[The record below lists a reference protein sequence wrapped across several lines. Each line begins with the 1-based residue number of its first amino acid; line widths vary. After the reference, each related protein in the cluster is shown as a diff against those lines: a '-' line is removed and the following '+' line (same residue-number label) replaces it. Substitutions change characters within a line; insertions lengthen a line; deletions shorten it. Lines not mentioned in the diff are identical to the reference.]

1 MTLYKPSFGAER
13 PKVVTIPREFTG
25 IADRAFEG
33 WTSLQKVILPKGIEY
48 IGNNAFNG
56 CSSLQSVDIPKSVK
70 EIGNRAF
77 EECRSLRSVV
87 IPEGVKKILLFT
99 FKGCINLR
107 SVRISSSVVSIGRE
121 AFKGCKALES
131 VIVPKGVEEIQE
143 GAFQD
148 CSALRS
154 LALTEGLHYI
164 RDRAFKNCS
173 SLESLVV
180 PESVRGIDGDAFACC
195 SSLEAILFLGKGKA
209 STTLWLSDDPFRF
222 CGALRIVTF
231 LRDACTH
238 DSRVFR
244 GCANL
249 ESILAFAEV
258 ARVKGRGHFFKA
270 RSEGKLGG
278 VGQGALFG
286 AVEKRDIVI
295 NASLESVRTALG
307 KGETP
312 ELLYEIL
319 PFTDSSP
326 DSPPPVFDSSI
337 PGWRANGTTVWL
349 VPFES
354 ESASELVSI
363 FPLSDLP
370 NPDVE
375 IEKFEPETRDSSPQV
390 DMDRTTSLVNYLRT
404 VLDCET
410 QVYLAARVVCQFEEA
425 RLRYNQVAR
434 SVTPQSQSVRQMV
447 ETPFLEMAMALQ
459 GRVDA
464 LKAGAEP
471 VITLEHA
478 AEVPPVPDK
487 PEAFSM
493 KAFADS
499 LPPIEQPS
507 YFKVGFFNKKK
518 AEQANGILRAKYE
531 QEVEGRAKEIALA
544 KKKSEKAFEEY
555 ERACKL
561 REATLD
567 KLRNLEINKL
577 NEKIERLIVDDNP
590 LQRTREEAQELEKVY
605 AEEERMARK
614 ELERALQIRS
624 DLYSCNVIFSK
635 YRTLPAIASIL
646 EYLES
651 GRCEALSG
659 PDGAYNLYES
669 ERRADLI
676 ITKLNDVLGSLEKI
690 KEGQHLLY
698 RELKKANATLEKV
711 SEQIKSLETNALNA
725 MWGIAKNTASIA
737 ERVEEI
743 AIDSAAT
750 AKATQSTA
758 EASRASV
765 ALAAK
770 NNELLN
776 SLGYLIA
783 LS

>member
-1 MTLYKPSFGAER
+1 MG
-13 PKVVTIPREFTG
+13 
-25 IADRAFEG
+25 
-33 WTSLQKVILPKGIEY
+33 
-48 IGNNAFNG
+48 G
-56 CSSLQSVDIPKSVK
+56 C
-70 EIGNRAF
+70 
-77 EECRSLRSVV
+77 
-87 IPEGVKKILLFT
+87 
-99 FKGCINLR
+99 
-107 SVRISSSVVSIGRE
+107 GR
-121 AFKGCKALES
+121 FKAL
-131 VIVPKGVEEIQE
+131 
-143 GAFQD
+143 
-148 CSALRS
+148 R
-154 LALTEGLHYI
+154 
-164 RDRAFKNCS
+164 
-173 SLESLVV
+173 
-180 PESVRGIDGDAFACC
+180 
-195 SSLEAILFLGKGKA
+195 
-209 STTLWLSDDPFRF
+209 
-222 CGALRIVTF
+222 
-231 LRDACTH
+231 
-238 DSRVFR
+238 
-244 GCANL
+244 
-249 ESILAFAEV
+249 
-258 ARVKGRGHFFKA
+258 
-270 RSEGKLGG
+270 EGKLGG
-278 VGQGALFG
+278 VGQGTLFG

-295 NASLESVRTALG
+295 NASLESVRTALS

-319 PFTDSSP
+319 PFADSSP
-326 DSPPPVFDSSI
+326 DSTPPVFDSSI

-354 ESASELVSI
+354 ESASELASI

-390 DMDRTTSLVNYLRT
+390 DADRTTSLVNYLRT

-464 LKAGAEP
+464 LKAGAKP

-499 LPPIEQPS
+499 LPPIEQPN

-531 QEVEGRAKEIALA
+531 QEVEERAKEIALA
-544 KKKSEKAFEEY
+544 KKKSEKAFDEY

-561 REATLD
+561 REAALD

-577 NEKIERLIVDDNP
+577 NEKIERLIADDNP
-590 LQRTREEAQELEKVY
+590 LQRTREEAEELEKVY
-605 AEEERMARK
+605 AEEERIARK

-646 EYLES
+646 EYLEP

-676 ITKLNDVLGSLEKI
+676 ITKLDDVLGSLEKI

-698 RELKKANATLEKV
+698 SELKKANATLEKV
-711 SEQIKSLETNALNA
+711 SEQIKLLETNALNA

-750 AKATQSTA
+750 AEATQSTA

-770 NNELLN
+770 KNELLN

-783 LS
+783 FS